1 MTNLLQ
7 YRHPLPTTLLTA
19 GIVAFAIWV
28 MANYITGTDYLW
40 FRVTSVFA
48 LVLLTP
54 AVLESVA
61 AAITNSPD
69 DRNLR
74 LLYGALVAYIF
85 CLFPIVAFFGYI
97 QYASAFSKLLLVAI
111 ALGVGIYAG
120 RKTPDI
126 PTDIVEIY
134 KPVKSVDRNGFVWFY
149 LHYIFPLLLI
159 FEVYN
164 SLITPTLTDELAT
177 RGFDFAIL
185 PFMLVIIL
193 AGLFPLDA
201 TRPKKKGFL
210 KGKFIT
216 RNEDISVLIAAL
228 IVLANIVSLLLL
240 KANS

>member
-7 YRHPLPTTLLTA
+7 YRQPLPTTLLTA

-85 CLFPIVAFFGYI
+85 CLFPIIAFFGYI
-97 QYASAFSKLLLVAI
+97 QYASAFSKLLLVAV

-134 KPVKSVDRNGFVWFY
+134 KPVKNADRNGFVWFY
-149 LHYIFPLLLI
+149 LYYILPPLLMAEI
-159 FEVYN
+159 YIA
-164 SLITPTLTDELAT
+164 LITTPFPDAT
-177 RGFDFAIL
+177 AFAIKSIK
-185 PFMLVIIL
+185 VTWIIL
-193 AGLFPLDA
+193 LLSIPLGLFPVASKHSRKTGTFTGKQLDQ
-201 TRPKKKGFL
+201 
-210 KGKFIT
+210 
-216 RNEDISVLIAAL
+216 NEEFSAYIILL
-228 IVLANIVSLLLL
+228 IVLINVAL
-240 KANS
+240 